1 MFAIPKRLTGVVSF
15 LALVL
20 VAPPPMTARADE
32 PAAASAP
39 TVEQSSEAI
48 PPGSKLVKIEA
59 YPTTIELK
67 EKFDYRQ
74 VLLTGITESGE
85 RVDVTRMATQLM
97 SIDKAPP
104 AEISRNG
111 LVRAAS
117 DGAMDLTF
125 ALADQKVTVP
135 VKISGTSSDYNA
147 SFIRDVAPTLSKLG
161 CNAGTC
167 HGAAQGKNG
176 FKLSLRGYDPLFDH
190 RALTDDLAARRFNRA
205 APEQSLFLLKTSGAA
220 PHVGGVL
227 TKPGEPTYEL
237 LKLWVAQGSKFDADS
252 PRVAK
257 LEVLPQNPVIPLPKM
272 KQQMV
277 VMATYTDGTIRDVTA
292 EAFVESGNTEVT
304 EANKSGIITAI
315 RRGESAVLV
324 RYEGAYAATTVTV
337 MGDRSGFAWEDQ
349 PEHNYIDNLVYAK
362 LKTMKTLPSGLC
374 SDAEFVRRL
383 YLDLTGLPPTAEQV
397 RAFLADTRDARVKRD
412 ELVDQLV
419 GGADYVEHWT
429 NKWADLLQ
437 VNAKFLGEQ
446 GSWAFRNWIRQAV
459 ATNMPYDQFVYS
471 VLTASGSNLENP
483 PASYYKILRQ
493 ADAVMENT
501 TQLFLGVRF
510 NCNKCH
516 DHPFE
521 RWTQSQHWE
530 LAAYF
535 AKVGRKD
542 DPQFAGKKIGGTA
555 VEAPVSLVEVIYDGP
570 AGEVRHP
577 NTNAVQ
583 KPSFPYQ
590 EEMAAPAAG
599 GSPRE
604 QFARWATSEKNEY
617 FAKSYVNRI
626 WSYLL
631 GVGFIEPV
639 DDIRAGNPP
648 TNPELLD
655 RLTREFIDHD
665 FDVQHLIKL
674 ICKSRV
680 YQHSIATNRW
690 NEDDQTNYSHAIAR
704 RLPAEVL
711 YDAVYQATGSVRR
724 LPGMPIGARAAQQRD
739 PSVNLP
745 DGFLDLFGRPPRE
758 SACECERSG
767 GMLLGQAL
775 NLINGP
781 TIAAAIADGNNEIA
795 ALVGREKDD
804 AKLIEEIFLRVL
816 SRPPT
821 SREVEHATAALNAV
835 DGAHEKLKAQLAEYE
850 QGLPQKQRE
859 WEEHIAEFSWVPLD
873 VSELKSAAGA
883 EFAKEQEHAIFVSGK
898 LEKDLYTL
906 VANSELPNI
915 TGIRIEALADPRLP
929 SGGPGRADNGNFV
942 LSELKLKAS
951 PKSDPSKAEPIELQS
966 AVADFSQEGW
976 PVANAIDGNPGTGWA
991 VMPSD
996 RSSVGKSHMA
1006 AFELKSP
1013 IKFDGG
1019 AQITF
1024 TLDQQYP
1031 DGKHLLGKFRVSV
1044 TNAKPPLMLNGP
1056 PQNIAALVAV
1066 PAAQRTAEQQAELTK
1081 YYRSMDGELH
1091 RLEAAV
1097 AASAKLDVDK
1107 RLSGAQDLVWALI
1120 NSPAFLFNR

>member
-1 MFAIPKRLTGVVSF
+1 MFEMGMTTLRFAIVSS
-15 LALVL
+15 LAIVL
-20 VAPPPMTARADE
+20 LLGRTARADD
-32 PAAASAP
+32 PNAPPAP
-39 TVEQSSEAI
+39 TGESAAESL
-48 PPGSKLVKIEA
+48 PPGTKLAKIEA
-59 YPTTIELK
+59 YPPTVELAS
-67 EKFDYRQ
+67 KFAYRQ
-74 VLLTGITESGE
+74 LLLTGVTDEGARI
-85 RVDVTRMATQLM
+85 DVTRLAGLTSPGQAANVVAV
-97 SIDKAPP
+97 S
-104 AEISRNG
+104 SNR
-111 LVRAAS
+111 LVRAAA
-117 DGAMDLTF
+117 DGSGELKF
-125 ALADQKVTVP
+125 ELAGQSVSVP
-135 VKISGTSSDYNA
+135 VKVSGAASDYTP
-147 SFIRDVAPTLSKLG
+147 SFVRDVMPTMSKLG

-205 APEQSLFLLKTSGAA
+205 APHQSLMLLKPSGEA
-220 PHVGGVL
+220 PHVGGAL
-227 TKPGEPTYEL
+227 MKPGEPAYEL
-237 LKLWVAQGSKFDADS
+237 LKLWIAQGSKFDADS
-252 PRVAK
+252 PRVTK
-257 LEVLPQNPVIPLPKM
+257 LQVLPENPVIALPTM

-277 VMATYTDGTIRDVTA
+277 VLATYSDGAVRDVTA

-304 EANKSGIITAI
+304 EADKTGVITAL

-324 RYEGAYAATTVTV
+324 RFEGAYAATTVTV
-337 MGDRSGFAWEDQ
+337 MGNRAGFVWEDQ
-349 PEHNYIDNLVYAK
+349 PENNYIDTLVYAK
-362 LKTMKTLPSGLC
+362 LKTMKTLPSGLAG
-374 SDAEFVRRL
+374 DAEFVRRL
-383 YLDLTGLPPTAEQV
+383 YLDLTGLPPTSEQT
-397 RAFLADTRDARVKRD
+397 RAFLDDRRDTRVKRD
-412 ELVDQLV
+412 ELIDRLV
-419 GGADYVEHWT
+419 GSAEYVEHWT

-459 ATNMPYDQFVYS
+459 AANMPYDEFVYN

-483 PASYYKILRQ
+483 PASYYKIHRE

-535 AKVGRKD
+535 AKIARKE
-542 DPQFAGKKIGGTA
+542 DPQFAGKKIGGSA
-555 VEAPVSLVEVIYDGP
+555 VDQPVSLVEVIYDGT

-583 KPSFPYQ
+583 SPSFPYQ
-590 EEMAAPAAG
+590 EEMAGGEA

-604 QFARWATSEKNEY
+604 RFARWATSPANEY

-648 TNPELLD
+648 TNPELLE
-655 RLTREFIDHD
+655 RLSREFMDRD
-665 FDVQHLIKL
+665 FDVQHLVRL

-680 YQHSIATNRW
+680 YQHSITTNRW

-711 YDAVYQATGSVRR
+711 YDAVYQATGAVRK
-724 LPGMPIGARAAQQRD
+724 LPGMPAGARAAQQRD
-739 PSVNLP
+739 STVNLP

-767 GMLLGQAL
+767 GMMLGQAL

-781 TIAAAIADGNNEIA
+781 TIAQAIADSTNGIA
-795 ALVGREKDD
+795 KLVAAEKDD
-804 AKLIEEIFLRVL
+804 AKVVEEIFYRVL

-821 SREVEHATAALNAV
+821 AKETEHSIAALRAK
-835 DGAHEKLKAQLAEYE
+835 DDAHEKLKAELAEYE
-850 QGLPQKQRE
+850 KHLAEKQRE
-859 WEEHIAEFSWVPLD
+859 WEKHIAEFSWVPL
-873 VSELKSAAGA
+873 EFAEMKSTVGA
-883 EFAKEQEHAIFVSGK
+883 EFGKEKDGSIFVSGK
-898 LEKDLYTL
+898 LEKDTYGLTAISD
-906 VANSELPNI
+906 VAGI
-915 TGIRIEALADPRLP
+915 TGVRIEALTDERLP
-929 SGGPGRADNGNFV
+929 AGGPGRAPNGNFV
-942 LSELKLKAS
+942 LSELTLAAA
-951 PKSDPSKAEPIELQS
+951 PKEGSAKAEPVELHH
-966 AVADFSQEGW
+966 AIADFSQEGW

-991 VMPSD
+991 VMPYGGAT
-996 RSSVGKSHMA
+996 VGKSHVA

-1013 IKFDGG
+1013 IKLDGG
-1019 AQITF
+1019 ARLYF
-1024 TLDQQYP
+1024 KFDQQYP

-1044 TNAKPPLMLNGP
+1044 TNARPPLMLNGP
-1056 PQNIAALVAV
+1056 PQNIAAIVAIA
-1066 PAAQRTAEQQAELTK
+1066 PDKRTAEQITELAK
-1081 YYRSMDGELH
+1081 YYRSMDGELA

-1097 AASAKLDVDK
+1097 AESAKLGVDQ